1 MSTKKYHVFMD
12 ASKLMEKYVGKPTFG
27 MFLSTARSVMDV
39 TQTEMS
45 RIIGVSRSMIC
56 DIEKGR
62 QNVSID
68 LAVKIANKA
77 GLSPKQAIRLCL
89 QDQLR
94 RAKVKYKVEV
104 TAA

>member
-1 MSTKKYHVFMD
+1 MNAPV
-12 ASKLMEKYVGKPTFG
+12 
-27 MFLSTARSVMDV
+27 
-39 TQTEMS
+39 EMAK
-45 RIIGVSRSMIC
+45 IIGVSRSMIC

-89 QDQLR
+89 QDQLK

-104 TAA
+104 SAA